1 MTGHPPGRQGQR
13 EQDEQVRTGGPALR
27 EQQAARVRSQGF
39 IAALD
44 QSGGSTPKA
53 LREYGITEDQY
64 ADPAQMFDLV
74 HQMRARIIQSPTFG
88 GDRVLGAI
96 LFEQTMD
103 RQIRG
108 LPTAQYLWDQKGIVP
123 FLKVDRGLAD
133 EADGAQ
139 LMKDIDGLQ
148 DLLDRAIGNG
158 IFGTKMRSLVTAANQ
173 RGISSVLA
181 QQFAYAE
188 PIAAAGLVPILEPE
202 VGIDIPDK
210 PAAEAML
217 LKGLQDRLD
226 ALPADMTVML
236 KLTLP
241 SVPDLYRPLLD
252 HPRVLRVLALSGG
265 YPRDRACALLSR
277 NPGVIASFSR
287 AFTEGLAYQLPA
299 EEFDTQL
306 DTSIT
311 AIYAAST

>member
-1 MTGHPPGRQGQR
+1 
-13 EQDEQVRTGGPALR
+13 VR
-27 EQQAARVRSQGF
+27 EQQAARVRGDGF

-53 LREYGITEDQY
+53 LREYGITDDQY
-64 ADPAQMFDLV
+64 ADPAEMFDLV
-74 HQMRARIIQSPTFG
+74 HQMRARIIQSPSFC
-88 GDRVLGAI
+88 GDRILGAI

-103 RQIRG
+103 RQIGG
-108 LPTAQYLWDQKGIVP
+108 LETAQYLWDKKGIVP

-133 EADGAQ
+133 KVDGAQ
-139 LMKDIDGLQ
+139 RMKDIDGLH
-148 DLLDRAIGNG
+148 DLLERAVRNG
-158 IFGTKMRSLVTAANQ
+158 IFGTRMRSLVTCANS
-173 RGISSVLA
+173 RGIDSVLA

-210 PAAEAML
+210 PQAEAML
-217 LKGLQDRLD
+217 LEGLHERLD
-226 ALPADMTVML
+226 ALPEDRSVML

-241 SVPDLYRPLLD
+241 SVDDLYRPLLD
-252 HPRVLRVLALSGG
+252 HPRVLRVLALPGG

-287 AFTEGLAYQLPA
+287 AFTERLSYQLTA
-299 EEFDTQL
+299 DEFDARL
-306 DTSIT
+306 DRSIT